1 MADAGTGGPGSPV
14 WDEAPDGVGAALL
27 NTLFYQSAVG
37 LHVLDT
43 ELRLVRVN
51 ALVDMGP
58 MDELL
63 GRRFDEIFRLD
74 APRETE
80 KLLREVLRSGVAVV
94 DRLVRGRFAGATGP
108 LRSVSVSVYRLE
120 DATGRPIGLLAAV
133 VDVTLREKVRAREDC
148 LTAVREHVGSSLDV
162 GATCQAFVD
171 AVVPDFVDFAVIEV
185 VDDVLRGADPPV
197 GPLGPDV
204 TLRRAAG
211 TGFCGLAA
219 EEAEPGEE
227 DASSDEAT
235 GGQGYGDGGAPHVP
249 ELRRLA
255 PRTPYSLATTD
266 LGVRV
271 VLLDHDTPWLD
282 ADPDAARLIEE
293 TCAHSLM
300 VVPLTLRGTVLGLLS
315 LYRCEGAEPFDEDD
329 ASLARAA
336 GARVALS
343 IDNARRYERDHVIAS
358 TVQRRL
364 LPQDQG
370 PRTAVETAHIL
381 LAGRNSGS
389 WFDTIPL
396 SGGRTALVIGTVA
409 GHGLQTA
416 IVMGQLR
423 TVIHAL
429 AGLDLEPDE
438 VLARLQDSAHRL
450 AEERAALPPGD
461 SLQQEALTATCMYGV
476 YDPFLRTCTIA
487 RAGHPQP
494 VVVGPDGAP
503 LEIEV
508 LEGPG
513 LFSDDPAPFAPTA
526 VALQEGSVLAFFTD
540 AFLSGADPAGRI
552 EEALAH
558 PEERLQELCDR
569 VVYTLPADSHP
580 DGAALLLARTGTVPA
595 DHVATWQL
603 AHERTT
609 PSVARELVRE
619 RLEAWKLDDETVYA
633 TELIVSELI
642 TNAVRYGTPP
652 LQLRLLLDR
661 TLTCEVHDSS
671 SVAPHLRHA
680 RTVDEG
686 GRGLFIVSQ
695 LASHWGTRFS
705 REGKALW
712 TEQLVKRADDEDPEA
727 DREPDPDGP

>member
-1 MADAGTGGPGSPV
+1 MADAGTGEPGSRV
-14 WDEAPDGVGAALL
+14 WDEAPDGLGAALL
-27 NTLFYQSAVG
+27 NTLFDQSAVG

-51 ALVDMGP
+51 FLTDMGP
-58 MDELL
+58 VDRLL
-63 GRRFDEIFRLD
+63 GLRFDEVYRLD
-74 APRETE
+74 VPQDTE
-80 KLLREVLRSGVAVV
+80 ELLREVLRTGVPVLG
-94 DRLVRGRFAGATGP
+94 RLVRGRFTGAGGP
-108 LRSVSVSVYRLE
+108 LLSLTVSVYRLD
-120 DATGRPIGLLAAV
+120 DAEGRPIGLMAAI
-133 VDVTLREKVRAREDC
+133 VDVTAREKAQARERC
-148 LTAVREHVGSSLDV
+148 LTAVRERVGSSLDV
-162 GATCQAFVD
+162 AATCRAFVD
-171 AVVPDFVDFAVIEV
+171 AVVPAFVDFAVIEV
-185 VDDVLRGADPPV
+185 VDDVLRGADPPL

-204 TLRRAAG
+204 PLRRAAG
-211 TGFCGLAA
+211 TGFRGAGA
-219 EEAEPGEE
+219 EEGELGEE
-227 DASSDEAT
+227 DASSDEGADA
-235 GGQGYGDGGAPHVP
+235 GRPGDGGGREVGVP
-249 ELRRLA
+249 EMRRLA
-255 PRTPYSLATTD
+255 PHTPYALAAAD
-266 LGVRV
+266 LKTRV
-271 VLLDHDTPWLD
+271 VLLDDDTPWLD
-282 ADPDAARLIEE
+282 ADPDAARLIEA

-329 ASLARAA
+329 TSLARAA

-370 PRTAVETAHIL
+370 PRTALETAHVL

-389 WFDTIPL
+389 WFDTIAL
-396 SGGRTALVIGTVA
+396 SGGRTALVIGTVG

-416 IVMGQLR
+416 IAMGQLR

-438 VLARLQDSAHRL
+438 VLARLKDTAHRL

-461 SLQQEALTATCMYGV
+461 SLQKEALTATCMYGV
-476 YDPFLRTCTIA
+476 YDPFARTCTIA
-487 RAGHPQP
+487 RAGHPEP
-494 VVVGPDGAP
+494 VVIGPDGTP
-503 LEIEV
+503 LEADV
-508 LEGPG
+508 PEGPG
-513 LFSDDPAPFAPTA
+513 LFSEDSAPFAPTA
-526 VALQEGSVLAFFTD
+526 IDLEEGSLLAFFTGS
-540 AFLSGADPAGRI
+540 FLSDAGSATRI
-552 EEALAH
+552 ENALAH
-558 PEERLQELCDR
+558 PVGRLQELCDR
-569 VVYTLPADSHP
+569 VVYTLPAGSHP

-603 AHERTT
+603 AHDRTT
-609 PSVARELVRE
+609 PSVARGLVRE
-619 RLEAWKLDDETVYA
+619 QLEAWNLDEESVYA

-652 LQLRLLLDR
+652 LQLRLLLDS

-705 REGKALW
+705 RDGKALW
-712 TEQLVKRADDEDPEA
+712 TEQEVKPAEDPDA
-727 DREPDPDGP
+727 TGS

>member
-1 MADAGTGGPGSPV
+1 MADAGTGGPGSRT
-14 WDEAPDGVGAALL
+14 WDEAPEGLAAALL
-27 NTLFYQSAVG
+27 NRLFDQSAVG

-43 ELRLVRVN
+43 DLRLVRVN
-51 ALVDMGP
+51 LLTDMGP
-58 MDELL
+58 VDRLL
-63 GRRFDEIFRLD
+63 GRRFDEVYHVD
-74 APRETE
+74 APQEAAE
-80 KLLREVLRSGVAVV
+80 LLREVLRTGVC
-94 DRLVRGRFAGATGP
+94 VRGRLIRGRVTDTEGP
-108 LRSVSVSVYRLE
+108 LHSLSVSVYRLD
-120 DATGRPIGLLAAV
+120 DAAGRPIGLLAAV
-133 VDVTLREKVRAREDC
+133 VDVTEQEKVQARERC
-148 LTAVREHVGSSLDV
+148 LTAVREGVGSSLDV
-162 GATCQAFVD
+162 AAICQGFVD

-185 VDDVLRGADPPV
+185 VDDVLRGADPPL
-197 GPLGPDV
+197 GPLDPDV
-204 TLRRAAG
+204 PLRRAAG
-211 TGFCGLAA
+211 TGFRGLGA
-219 EEAEPGEE
+219 EEGEE
-227 DASSDEAT
+227 N
-235 GGQGYGDGGAPHVP
+235 GGDGGAMHVP
-249 ELRRLA
+249 ETRRLA
-255 PRTPYSLATTD
+255 PRTPYALAASD

-282 ADPDAARLIEE
+282 SDPDAARLIEA

-329 ASLARAA
+329 TGLARAA
-336 GARVALS
+336 AARVALS

-364 LPQDQG
+364 LPQDHG
-370 PRTAVETAHIL
+370 PRTAVETAHVL

-389 WFDTIPL
+389 WFDTIAL

-409 GHGLQTA
+409 GRGLQTA

-423 TVIHAL
+423 MVIQAL
-429 AGLDLEPDE
+429 ADLDLEPDE
-438 VLARLQDSAHRL
+438 VLARFKDTADRL

-461 SLQQEALTATCMYGV
+461 SLQQETLTATCMYGV
-476 YDPFLRTCTIA
+476 YDPFSRTCTIT
-487 RAGHPQP
+487 RAGHPEP
-494 VVVGPDGAP
+494 VVIGPDGTP
-503 LEIEV
+503 LDIDV
-508 LEGPG
+508 PEGPG
-513 LFSDDPAPFAPTA
+513 LFSADAAPFAPA
-526 VALQEGSVLAFFTD
+526 VVALEEGSILAFFTGS
-540 AFLSGADPAGRI
+540 FLSGAGSSTGIQD
-552 EEALAH
+552 ALAH
-558 PEERLQELCDR
+558 PDAPLKELCDR
-569 VVYTLPADSHP
+569 VVYALPADSHP

-595 DHVATWQL
+595 EHVATWQL
-603 AHERTT
+603 AHDRTT

-619 RLEAWKLDDETVYA
+619 QLEAWKLDEETVYA

-705 REGKALW
+705 RDGKALW
-712 TEQLVKRADDEDPEA
+712 TEQDVKRAEDPDA
-727 DREPDPDGP
+727 AGP